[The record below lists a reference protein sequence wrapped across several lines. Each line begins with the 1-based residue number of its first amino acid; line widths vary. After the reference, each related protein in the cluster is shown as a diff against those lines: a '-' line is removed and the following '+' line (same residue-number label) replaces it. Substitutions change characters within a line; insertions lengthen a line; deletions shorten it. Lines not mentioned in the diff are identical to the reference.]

1 MRRTVVPS
9 VSLISMVRFWR
20 AAFTAPLFR
29 VSLIQLVNS
38 LLWSSPRVIVISPA
52 CRPPGCLR
60 MICLPSALTCLISTT
75 SSSTVSPLISWID
88 STR

>member
-1 MRRTVVPS
+1 MISSNTIVTDSVAADDSPAFRDGPSHLEAQPCISWMRRTVVPS

-38 LLWSSPRVIVISPA
+38 LLWSSPR
-52 CRPPGCLR
+52 
-60 MICLPSALTCLISTT
+60 
-75 SSSTVSPLISWID
+75 
-88 STR
+88 